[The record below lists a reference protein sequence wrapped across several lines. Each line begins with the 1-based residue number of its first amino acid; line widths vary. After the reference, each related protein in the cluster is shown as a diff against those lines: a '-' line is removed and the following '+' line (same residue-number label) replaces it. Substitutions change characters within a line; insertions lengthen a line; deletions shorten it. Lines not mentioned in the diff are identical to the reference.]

1 MAIDDDAAEELVD
14 IAALPAH
21 PQPETAESWATDLA
35 DDGDTVG
42 NTGDDVNDDKDED
55 DDHVVPWP
63 RRFSLSPVRAATLVG
78 LVAAVTLA
86 ALVGWLG
93 ISRYQTD
100 KTQAQRE
107 LFLEVGRQGAI
118 NLTTIDYQHVEAD
131 VQRIIDSSTG
141 NFYDDFKQRSAPF
154 IDVVKKAQAKSVGTV
169 TAAGLES
176 ESGNEAQVLV
186 AVSVKTTN
194 AGAAE
199 PTPRAWRMRIAVS
212 KLGADA
218 KVSNVAFV
226 P

>member
-14 IAALPAH
+14 IAAPPAH
-21 PQPETAESWATDLA
+21 PQPETAESSATDLA

-42 NTGDDVNDDKDED
+42 NTGEDGD

-78 LVAAVTLA
+78 VVAAVTLA

-93 ISRYQTD
+93 FSRYQTD

-194 AGAAE
+194 AGEAE

>member
-1 MAIDDDAAEELVD
+1 MAIDDDAAAKELTNAARPPVD
-14 IAALPAH
+14 TAPDTMTSSTTEAEGVDDAD
-21 PQPETAESWATDLA
+21 ENGSATAEDA
-35 DDGDTVG
+35 
-42 NTGDDVNDDKDED
+42 GDDDQNA
-55 DDHVVPWP
+55 PAQT
-63 RRFSLSPVRAATLVG
+63 RRVSPVRAATVVG
-78 LVAAVTLA
+78 LVAAVTLG

-93 ISRYQTD
+93 FSRCQTD
-100 KTQAQRE
+100 KIQAQRQ
-107 LFLEVGRQGAI
+107 LFLETGRQGAI
-118 NLTTIDYQHVEAD
+118 NLTTIDYQHADSD
-131 VQRIIDSSTG
+131 VQRIIDSATG

-176 ESGNEAQVLV
+176 ESDSEAQVLV

-194 AGAAE
+194 AGEAE

-212 KLGADA
+212 KVGSDA